1 MLKKMTQA
9 IKLTNSYITNKAE
22 IDVINTFLDKIN
34 SMVLYNMFSD
44 ESLDMID
51 EYIYGPGQD
60 IILDYLLKVGLA
72 ITMDAEIDIEDIKEI
87 IDEVRNKLFRYSSIN
102 EVLSN
107 AKDIDNA
114 YYIIFILA
122 YLNIKIYKGE

>member
-22 IDVINTFLDKIN
+22 IEVINTFLDKIN
-34 SMVLYNMFSD
+34 SMVIYNMFSE
-44 ESLDMID
+44 ESLGIVD
-51 EYIYGPGQD
+51 EYIYGAGQD
-60 IILDYLLKVGLA
+60 IILDYILKVGLA
-72 ITMDAEIDIEDIKEI
+72 ITMDAGIDIDDVKEI
-87 IDEVRNKLFRYSSIN
+87 IDEVKNKLFKHSSIN
-102 EVLSN
+102 EVLFD

-122 YLNIKIYKGE
+122 YLNIKLYKGE

>member
-1 MLKKMTQA
+1 MLKKIAQA

-22 IDVINTFLDKIN
+22 IDVINTYLDKIN
-34 SMVLYNMFSD
+34 SMVLYNMFSE

-51 EYIYGPGQD
+51 EYIYGTGQD
-60 IILDYLLKVGLA
+60 IILDYLLKVDLA

-87 IDEVRNKLFRYSSIN
+87 IDDVRNKLFKHSGIN
-102 EVLSN
+102 DVLSDAN
-107 AKDIDNA
+107 DIDNA
-114 YYIIFILA
+114 YYLIFILA